1 MSRAIASTFNPMELE
16 ASSTVKQESIADY
29 VYGHPIVLESVVGKT
44 GFASVE

>member
-16 ASSTVKQESIADY
+16 ASSTVKKESIANY
-29 VYGHPIVLESVVGKT
+29 MYRHPILLESVVGKT